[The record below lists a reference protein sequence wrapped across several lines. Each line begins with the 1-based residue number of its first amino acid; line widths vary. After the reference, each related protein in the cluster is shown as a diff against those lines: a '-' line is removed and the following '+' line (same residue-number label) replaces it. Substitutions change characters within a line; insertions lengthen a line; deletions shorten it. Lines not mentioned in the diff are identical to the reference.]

1 MDIKD
6 MSGDIPAVWNV
17 DAVRV
22 GSDGLHCEVEDLV
35 VCEHFITVYVNGT
48 PVFGLSCTPKDLC
61 ELVLGRLLTEGF
73 ITGTQDV
80 DSIFICGTGETADV
94 VLPGGIAL
102 KEDIN
107 VPTCCTGNKGVYS
120 PAKKACKRLSPAEP
134 DDRRIFALVRR
145 FKEDSAL
152 HRGTNGTHSCYLDTG
167 EDILCFEDISRHNA
181 LDKAVGY
188 ALINGIDPA
197 GCILFTT
204 GRIAL
209 DMCEKA
215 IMAGIPVLASK
226 AAATRE
232 AVNKARECGLT
243 LICKAWPDSFAIEA
257 RGQKQEARS

>member
-17 DAVRV
+17 NAVKV
-22 GSDGLHCEVEDLV
+22 TGDGERCEVAELV

-48 PVFGLSCTPKDLC
+48 PVFRLACTPKDLC

-73 ITGTQDV
+73 ITCADDV

-94 VLPGGIAL
+94 VLPGGVAL

-107 VPTCCTGNKGVYS
+107 VPTCCTGNAGINTPVG
-120 PAKKACKRLSPAEP
+120 AALKRLAPASP
-134 DDRRIFALVRR
+134 DDRRIFALAQR

-181 LDKAVGY
+181 LDKAAGY
-188 ALINGIDPA
+188 MLMHDISPKD
-197 GCILFTT
+197 CILFTT

-215 IMAGIPVLASK
+215 IRAGIPVLASK
-226 AAATRE
+226 AVATRE
-232 AVNKARECGLT
+232 AVNKAREYGLT
-243 LICKAWPDSFAIEA
+243 LVCRAWPDSYL
-257 RGQKQEARS
+257 GC